1 KGRGTI
7 SLKFKSHTNMD
18 AVRFELANLIR
29 QSYSELPEGVS
40 YPNLSLSA
48 ANKNKL
54 PILSYSIHANESPYY
69 IKKYA
74 ETHILPKLSTI
85 KGVNQVNVYG
95 AAPFE
100 WVIEYNTNT
109 LLQLNL
115 SVNDIQS
122 AINTYL
128 NEQELGNGIFKTNE
142 EAYDHEIAL
151 KLAYKPDAYINW
163 NNILIKKIVNRIV
176 YLGNIATVTYKQADV
191 TGYYR
196 INGFNTINMTI
207 YAEHGV
213 NTIDLANTVKA
224 KVINL
229 NKMLDTGYSIKL
241 TQDTTEYVVE
251 ELQKIQKRTLFSFLI
266 LLILILL
273 INKSFKYLAILFLSI
288 VTNLL
293 IAVIFYY
300 LFKVELQLY

>member
-1 KGRGTI
+1 
-7 SLKFKSHTNMD
+7 
-18 AVRFELANLIR
+18 
-29 QSYSELPEGVS
+29 
-40 YPNLSLSA
+40 
-48 ANKNKL
+48 
-54 PILSYSIHANESPYY
+54 
-69 IKKYA
+69 
-74 ETHILPKLSTI
+74 
-85 KGVNQVNVYG
+85 
-95 AAPFE
+95 
-100 WVIEYNTNT
+100 
-109 LLQLNL
+109 
-115 SVNDIQS
+115 
-122 AINTYL
+122 
-128 NEQELGNGIFKTNE
+128 
-142 EAYDHEIAL
+142 
-151 KLAYKPDAYINW
+151 
-163 NNILIKKIVNRIV
+163 KKIGNRIV
-176 YLGNIATVTYKQADV
+176 YLGNIATVTYKEADV

-196 INGFNTINMTI
+196 INGLNTINMTI
-207 YAEHGV
+207 YAEQGV

-300 LFKVELQLY
+300 LFKVELQLYSFAGITISFGIIIDNSIIMIDHIRNK